1 MMIQRGRRPRSDF
14 WDLQCYPAKTFHE
27 KSRLLIYDSLLSH
40 THIVRKLTFL
50 GVQKCRCVTIGYPR
64 NKVIQSQSLK
74 NGSILYEDSE
84 LRNEVTVS
92 FPIEGIFQNIFAFQL
107 LYTHRSLSLKGLVEK
122 FNRALTVSVG
132 DLECF
137 SWIALYMYMYAYMYR
152 ISSFL
157 TLKAKQK
164 RAKRVC
170 FLYHFSGLR
179 HSLSER
185 C

>member
-1 MMIQRGRRPRSDF
+1 MANGQCGQEELPKSKIRKTVESVVVFDGQNGDAVLVRQ
-14 WDLQCYPAKTFHE
+14 QCYPAKTFHE

-92 FPIEGIFQNIFAFQL
+92 FPIEGIFQNIFAF
-107 LYTHRSLSLKGLVEK
+107 
-122 FNRALTVSVG
+122 
-132 DLECF
+132 
-137 SWIALYMYMYAYMYR
+137 
-152 ISSFL
+152 
-157 TLKAKQK
+157 
-164 RAKRVC
+164 
-170 FLYHFSGLR
+170 
-179 HSLSER
+179 
-185 C
+185 

>member
-1 MMIQRGRRPRSDF
+1 MIELGHIGFDPGFEQPSLRAARNTFQIQNAQSGSGRTSTPPFGSSAV
-14 WDLQCYPAKTFHE
+14 QCYPAKIKTFHE

-92 FPIEGIFQNIFAFQL
+92 FPIEGIFQNIFAF
-107 LYTHRSLSLKGLVEK
+107 
-122 FNRALTVSVG
+122 
-132 DLECF
+132 
-137 SWIALYMYMYAYMYR
+137 
-152 ISSFL
+152 
-157 TLKAKQK
+157 
-164 RAKRVC
+164 
-170 FLYHFSGLR
+170 
-179 HSLSER
+179 
-185 C
+185 

>member
-1 MMIQRGRRPRSDF
+1 MGRSRAKTSHSYVHHV
-14 WDLQCYPAKTFHE
+14 LNIQCYPAKTFHE

-92 FPIEGIFQNIFAFQL
+92 FPIEGIFQNIFAF
-107 LYTHRSLSLKGLVEK
+107 
-122 FNRALTVSVG
+122 
-132 DLECF
+132 
-137 SWIALYMYMYAYMYR
+137 
-152 ISSFL
+152 
-157 TLKAKQK
+157 
-164 RAKRVC
+164 
-170 FLYHFSGLR
+170 
-179 HSLSER
+179 
-185 C
+185 